1 MASIDRRQ
9 RRNAAGK
16 LVTSYRVRWRE
27 PDGQERSR
35 TVAKKIEAARF
46 RDVLAADIVK
56 GQYIDPAAGKISFKT
71 FAAQWLKSQTY
82 DELTYEAVE
91 LRLRL
96 HATPHLGNLALN
108 DITPTTIRN
117 WLRQLNELAAT
128 YRQVLF
134 ANVSTVLT
142 AAVDDELITKNPC
155 KAPSVSRPKV
165 IPKEL
170 RPWTRER
177 VVAVRNE
184 LPEQF
189 RLVVWLGAGLGL
201 RQGEIFGLSPS
212 DIDFE
217 RGEVHV
223 QRQVK
228 VLSNNSLLFSL
239 PKGGKTR
246 RVPLPDVVHEAIT
259 AHMTSRPPV
268 DVTLPWAT
276 RAGNDVTVPLLLYS
290 REHGALNR
298 NYFNPKIWR
307 PALVRAGVP
316 AIRENG
322 CHALRH
328 FYASVLLHEGETIKA
343 LAEYLGHAD
352 PGFTLRTYTHLME
365 GSATR
370 TKRALDAVFG
380 GRTSAPSAH
389 RRTQT
394 RRAHRLKP
402 PHRDHPPWPQSG
414 PSL

>member
-16 LVTSYRVRWRE
+16 LVTSYRVRWRD
-27 PDGQERSR
+27 PDGQERSKTFDKR
-35 TVAKKIEAARF
+35 IDAARF

-56 GQYIDPAAGKISFKT
+56 GQYVDPAAGKITFKT
-71 FAAQWLKSQTY
+71 FADQWLKSQTY

-96 HATPHLGNLALN
+96 HATPHLGDMYLS
-108 DITPTTIRN
+108 DIAPSTIRS
-117 WLRQLNELAAT
+117 WVRQLSDLAPT
-128 YRQVLF
+128 YRKVLF

-142 AAVDDELITKNPC
+142 AAVDDELIVKNPC
-155 KAPSVSRPKV
+155 KAPSVTKPKV

-170 RPWTRER
+170 KPWTPEM
-177 VVAVRNE
+177 VLAVLHQ
-184 LPEQF
+184 LPDAY

-201 RQGEIFGLSPS
+201 RQGEIFGLSPD

-217 RGEVHV
+217 SGEVHV

-228 VLSNNSLLFSL
+228 VLSNNRLLFSL

-246 RVPLPDVVHEAIT
+246 KVPLPGVVHEAIT
-259 AHMTSRPPV
+259 AHMTKRPPA
-268 DVTLPWAT
+268 DVTLPWVS
-276 RAGNDVTVPLLLYS
+276 RDGKEVTMPLLLYS
-290 REHGALNR
+290 RERGALNR

-307 PALVRAGVP
+307 PALERSDVP
-316 AIRENG
+316 VKRENG

-328 FYASVLLHEGETIKA
+328 FFASTALHEGETIKA

-365 GSATR
+365 GSAAR
-370 TKRALDAVFG
+370 TKRAIDSALG
-380 GRTSAPSAH
+380 GKKISAPNHH
-389 RRTQT
+389 RAQT
-394 RRAHRLKP
+394 RTRHRLEP
-402 PHRDHPPWPQSG
+402 PPRSHSSWPWRGLSR
-414 PSL
+414 